1 MFVRSAKEEDLDGLY
16 DLCCEQAARVLP
28 RDVFTAVFRAAAKD
42 AHRRLVVAIEDEQ
55 IVGYADMQLSL
66 LLSHCALAA
75 VFNEFYV
82 REALRGAPTE
92 TQRLILDA
100 EGVSHVDS
108 AGLDALRDLADL
120 GPELHIARAKSALEA
135 HLEGIVP
142 PECFHPTVR
151 DAVALTRTG

>member
-28 RDVFTAVFRAAAKD
+28 RDVFEAVFRAAAKD
-42 AHRRLVVAIEDEQ
+42 AHRRLVVATEDEQ

-82 REALRGAPTE
+82 REALRGHGIGTGMLLSLSRQAQSIGCGE
-92 TQRLILDA
+92 LQAFCQRVNL
-100 EGVSHVDS
+100 
-108 AGLDALRDLADL
+108 
-120 GPELHIARAKSALEA
+120 KSQSFLER
-135 HLEGIVP
+135 HG
-142 PECFHPTVR
+142 FVR
-151 DAVALTRTG
+151 SQHNFTKSIEPAQNSTAV